1 MKITI
6 ESRQIKRTVEIKE
19 FDFPDIIQETTY
31 FHYRESGGY
40 NFKIKIEPLY
50 YTYAEK
56 ELYGFKVIEVDKN
69 TLRVA
74 KVYFD
79 NIDITEKDNR
89 VIRIVPMEN
98 TGKKIVLFCSE
109 VVLGVCFGIIKP
121 TKIISREEFRQALLD
136 FDGDIEDKTK
146 NFK

>member
-31 FHYRESGGY
+31 FQYD
-40 NFKIKIEPLY
+40 FKIKIEPLY
-50 YTYAEK
+50 YTYGKK

-136 FDGDIEDKTK
+136 FDGDIEDINKK
-146 NFK
+146 L

>member
-19 FDFPDIIQETTY
+19 FDFPDIIQEATY
-31 FHYRESGGY
+31 FHYKESGGY

-50 YTYAEK
+50 YTYDKK

-79 NIDITEKDNR
+79 NIDVTEKDNC
-89 VIRIVPMEN
+89 VIKIVPMEN
-98 TGKKIVLFCSE
+98 TTKKIVLFCSE
-109 VVLGVCFGIIKP
+109 VILGVCFGIIKP
-121 TKIISREEFRQALLD
+121 TKIISREEFRQALLA
-136 FDGDIEDKTK
+136 FDGDIEENKSND
-146 NFK
+146 